1 MASPIRERIAAAELV
16 LPAADLAAT
25 LEFFTTRLGLRVEAI
40 YPADA
45 PATAVVSGHGIRL
58 RLETQSDAAPGLL
71 RLAIAGEVPT
81 GPLVAPNGTRILLVP
96 ADPPVVVPPLAPAL
110 IVSRAGSDAD
120 WGTGRAGMRYRDLIP
135 GRLGG
140 RFIASHIVI
149 PEGGPVPDYVHYH
162 KVRFQMIYCRAGW
175 VRVVYEDQGPDFVMR
190 AGDCVLQPP
199 RIRHRVLESSPGL
212 EVIEIGCPALHETLA
227 DPALDLPN
235 ARIDR
240 DRRFEGQVFL
250 RHEAATAAWTP
261 WRVPGFETRDI
272 GMAAATGGLADAR
285 VLRARGAVAMPR
297 WTHDGEFQFIFV
309 LTGTATLEASD
320 ASPVALAAGD
330 AFTMPAGRAHGL
342 TAVSA
347 DLELLAVALPPQ

>member
-1 MASPIRERIAAAELV
+1 MASPIRERIAAAEIV
-16 LPAADLAAT
+16 LPAGDLPAT
-25 LEFFTTRLGLRVEAI
+25 LEFFTARLGLRVEAI

-45 PATAVVSGHGIRL
+45 PTTAIVSGHGVRL
-58 RLETQSDAAPGLL
+58 RLEPGTDAAPGVL
-71 RLAIAGEVPT
+71 RLAMT
-81 GPLVAPNGTRILLVP
+81 GGAIDGALTAPNGTRILFVP
-96 ADPPVVVPPLAPAL
+96 ADPPIILPPLAPAL
-110 IVSRAGSDAD
+110 VISHAGRAAD

-162 KVRFQMIYCRAGW
+162 KVRIQMIYCRAGW
-175 VRVVYEDQGPDFVMR
+175 VRVVYEDQGPEFVMR

-240 DRRFEGQVFL
+240 DRRFDGQVFL
-250 RHEAATAAWTP
+250 RHETEAAHWTT

-285 VLRARGAVAMPR
+285 VIRARGAVATPR
-297 WTHDGEFQFIFV
+297 WHHDGEFQFMFV
-309 LTGTATLEASD
+309 LAGAATLD
-320 ASPVALAAGD
+320 AEGAPPAALAAGD
-330 AFTMPAGRAHGL
+330 AFTVPAGLAHAL
-342 TAVSA
+342 TAVSP
-347 DLELLAVALPPQ
+347 DLELLAVSLTPQ

>member
-1 MASPIRERIAAAELV
+1 MTASISARIAAAEIV
-16 LPAADLAAT
+16 LPAGDLAAT
-25 LEFFTTRLGLRVEAI
+25 LEFFTARLGLRVEAI

-45 PATAVVSGHGIRL
+45 PATAVLSGHGVRL
-58 RLETQSDAAPGLL
+58 RLEPGTDIAPGTL
-71 RLAIAGEVPT
+71 RLAIAGEMPP
-81 GPLVAPNGTRILLVP
+81 GPLVAPNGTRILLAL
-96 ADPPVVVPPLAPAL
+96 ADPPVVLPAL
-110 IVSRAGSDAD
+110 MPSLVVSRAGSDAD

-250 RHEAATAAWTP
+250 RHEAAAAAWTP

-285 VLRARGAVAMPR
+285 ILRARGAGATPR
-297 WTHDGEFQFIFV
+297 WTHDGELQFIFV
-309 LTGTATLEASD
+309 LAGTATLD
-320 ASPVALAAGD
+320 ADGVAPMALAAGD
-330 AFTMPAGRAHGL
+330 AFTVPAGLAHAL